1 MPRLFVAGWTIHGE
15 ASMRPRGRD
24 TEAFVRS
31 PLSRPNTL
39 RSLIRPLFTLQF
51 SCLGLPVLR
60 MIIRKTGRSVQAK
73 D

>member
-1 MPRLFVAGWTIHGE
+1 MPRLFAAGSTIHGE
-15 ASMRPRGRD
+15 ASTRPRGRN

-51 SCLGLPVLR
+51 SCLSLPAANDHSQDWQ
-60 MIIRKTGRSVQAK
+60 SVQAK